1 MDFFDFLIGVKKV
14 KIFHCY
20 SKKKCILDNI
30 EHAAASGGGDSTV
43 VCTSE
48 FRVKK
53 IAFGMQKNLVD
64 SKIIRTF
71 AYGNQGVVPR

>member
-30 EHAAASGGGDSTV
+30 EHAAASGGGDFTV

-53 IAFGMQKNLVD
+53 
-64 SKIIRTF
+64 S
-71 AYGNQGVVPR
+71 